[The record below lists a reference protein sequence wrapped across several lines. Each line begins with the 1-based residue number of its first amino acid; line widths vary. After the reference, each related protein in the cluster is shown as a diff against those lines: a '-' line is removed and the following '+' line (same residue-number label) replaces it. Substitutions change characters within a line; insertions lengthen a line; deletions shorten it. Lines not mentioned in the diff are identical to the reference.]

1 MKHFLGTVSA
11 VVFLSLT
18 VSACSGVTS
27 ESDSDDDGLTDK
39 LELALRTSP
48 NAADSDSDG
57 ALDGV
62 EFENGTDPL
71 AQDSDSNGV
80 SDGDEDQDKNG
91 MPERK
96 QRAARLHG
104 SDEAPRATNNGGAEN
119 RGNKAGEGKNTAGC
133 PGRNDE
139 STQDGAD
146 IEDEDHVAPA
156 TSGMHEMTA
165 PSVSSA
171 AVERDVPA
179 DPNGETLRGTAPA
192 SSGNAD
198 NAAAP
203 ASNGE
208 AVRGATRPASSGT
221 IQQGPAPVSSG
232 ATEWV
237 PAPASSG
244 VRERTSAPAADE
256 ASTVADA

>member
-1 MKHFLGTVSA
+1 MKHFLGTVST

-48 NAADSDSDG
+48 NAADSDGDG

-80 SDGDEDQDKNG
+80 SDGDEDQDRNG
-91 MPERK
+91 TPERK

-104 SDEAPRATNNGGAEN
+104 SDEAPRAANNGGAEN
-119 RGNKAGEGKNTAGC
+119 RGNKAGQGKNTAGC
-133 PGRNDE
+133 PGRDDD

-146 IEDEDHVAPA
+146 IEDDGHVAPA
-156 TSGMHEMTA
+156 SSGMHEMTA
-165 PSVSSA
+165 PPVSST
-171 AVERDVPA
+171 AVGREFPA
-179 DPNGETLRGTAPA
+179 DPNGETGTAPA
-192 SSGNAD
+192 SSGNVD
-198 NAAAP
+198 DDAAP

-232 ATEWV
+232 ATEGV

-244 VRERTSAPAADE
+244 GRERTSAPAADE
-256 ASTVADA
+256 ASTAADA